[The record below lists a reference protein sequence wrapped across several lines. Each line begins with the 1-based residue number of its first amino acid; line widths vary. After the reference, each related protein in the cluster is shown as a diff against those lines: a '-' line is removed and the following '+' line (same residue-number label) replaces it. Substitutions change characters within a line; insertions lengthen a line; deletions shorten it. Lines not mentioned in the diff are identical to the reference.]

1 MAGIKRG
8 VELSCVYDRCLPA
21 EYLPSVM
28 LPGKRLLII
37 IIIIAKPTL
46 LPTCSLDYSI
56 PPRSKKN

>member
-28 LPGKRLLII
+28 MLLGKRLLII

-46 LPTCSLDYSI
+46 LQSGLFDSPAQ
-56 PPRSKKN
+56 